1 MTLLSLF
8 QIESYNK
15 EAYPISGR
23 IYPPYFQ
30 IYFISVNVNVD
41 DIAIIRSSQIH
52 YFRSMKRQQTNR
64 KRKIYNK
71 KNNRSKKNGK
81 NTCKF

>member
-1 MTLLSLF
+1 MGRQVFSVLMKSLSLF
-8 QIESYNK
+8 EIETYNE

-41 DIAIIRSSQIH
+41 DIAIIRSSQYTILEEWKGNKQTRKEK
-52 YFRSMKRQQTNR
+52 FTVKKRL
-64 KRKIYNK
+64 
-71 KNNRSKKNGK
+71 
-81 NTCKF
+81 